1 MQETVSAK
9 AETALLVGIQYD
21 GQSQSDARLLLN
33 ELSSLV
39 DTMGLKVLDAVTAPV
54 KKINP
59 RYLTG
64 SGKVSEISAA
74 AAELEADCIIFDCDI
89 SPSQQ
94 RNWEEL
100 TDRCVIDRQEVI
112 LDIFA
117 DRAVTRE
124 AMLQVGLARMEYSL
138 PRLTRAWTHLSRQR
152 GGTRGTRGE
161 GETQLEV
168 DRRIVTGKINKI
180 KNELK
185 KVEKERHTQRKRRNN
200 TQIPLVSIIG
210 YTNAGKSSLLNA
222 MTRSEV
228 LVEDRLFATLDSVTR
243 KMKLSGGTDIL
254 LSDTVGFIRNLP
266 HGLVEAFKSTLEEVL
281 YADIILH
288 VVDISNPEFREHIKT
303 TNSVLAELGAE
314 KKRQM
319 LVFNKTD
326 LNNEYPNLLDQYE
339 NSVAVSVKNGR
350 GLELLADRLQE
361 MIFHGKKEITVSIP
375 ASRGDLKALLHRSAY
390 IISEEIND
398 EKLIIR
404 AAVSPQIHSQLKEFS
419 S

>member
-39 DTMGLKVLDAVTAPV
+39 DTMGLKVLDCVTAPV

-59 RYLTG
+59 RYITG
-64 SGKVSEISAA
+64 SGKASEISGI
-74 AAELEADCIIFDCDI
+74 AEALDADCIIFDCDI

-100 TDRCVIDRQEVI
+100 TGRCVIDRQEVI

-124 AMLQVGLARMEYSL
+124 AMLQAGLARMEYSL

-161 GETQLEV
+161 GESQLEV
-168 DRRIVTGKINKI
+168 DRRIVMRKINKI

-185 KVEKERHTQRKRRNN
+185 KVEKERNTQRKRRSASH
-200 TQIPLVSIIG
+200 IPAVSIIG
-210 YTNAGKSSLLNA
+210 YTNAGKSSLLNT
-222 MTRSEV
+222 MTISEV
-228 LVEDRLFATLDSVTR
+228 LVGDKLFATLDSTTR
-243 KMKLSGGTDIL
+243 KMKLAGGTDIL

-288 VVDISNPEFREHIKT
+288 VVDISNPEFRDHIKT

-314 KKRQM
+314 EKRQM
-319 LVFNKTD
+319 IVFNKTD
-326 LNNEYPNLLDQYE
+326 LNNEYSNLLNEYE
-339 NSVAVSVKNGR
+339 NSVAVSVKNR
-350 GLELLADRLQE
+350 HGLELLADRLQE
-361 MIFHGKKEITVSIP
+361 IIFHDKKEITVKIP

-390 IISEEIND
+390 IISEEISD

-404 AAVSPQIHSQLKEFS
+404 AAVSPQIYSQLKEFS
-419 S
+419 I